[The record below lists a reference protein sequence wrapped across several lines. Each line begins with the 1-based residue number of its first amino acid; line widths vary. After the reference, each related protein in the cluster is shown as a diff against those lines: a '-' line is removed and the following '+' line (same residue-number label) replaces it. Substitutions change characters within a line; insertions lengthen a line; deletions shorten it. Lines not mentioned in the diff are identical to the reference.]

1 MSLRDTSSRAA
12 LNYTTHVHSAFNR
25 EAATQQTALA
35 TLAAILALDLSG
47 GGGNIDISTLA
58 KENTLVSVKNAL
70 EGTLDVNVVDIS
82 GLALESTQA
91 DLLTLAE
98 RQDID
103 GVLINQGHPSLTSYD
118 FTNNH
123 VLMTMLGPTMQDFRW
138 NIDTK
143 FNRDGWTFSTGNGEV
158 LGSNC
163 YWYANGAGTGN
174 QTDLLYEDFTS
185 WYTIATIDNTGD
197 VEAAPFI
204 AAYSPPT
211 GTSDII
217 PTFAHSRWVFA
228 LPGDTKLFQN
238 EKVLLYYG
246 EIPKVHPELRHLSL
260 NLVGSGGDRAPTEKV
275 YLITTNTASGL
286 AVGAVNYVLQGAGFV
301 AKDIGRE
308 YYFSNSLSRKQLANL
323 SATNIPVQVSNF
335 PTTQAVSISGTVNVS
350 GGFYQATQPV
360 SIAETVDVS
369 GAFYQATQPVSIA
382 EVVDVS
388 GAFYQATQPVSI
400 ADTVAVSGT
409 FYQATQPVSIAEV
422 VDVSGAFYQATQ
434 PVSIADTVA
443 VSGTFYQATQPVSI
457 AAVVDV
463 SGAVTVLNFPAVQD
477 VSNGILSA
485 MTFTVDKGIN
495 YLNTNVIGIPLNT
508 TNVETVSTSLFD
520 NVGNLI
526 SPSFPLSVK
535 VIGTPPT
542 TYAWTLDDFTPTDGS
557 IGSFSPTID
566 ARLFNSL
573 TAFGISTHSGGGGN
587 PDLTYQYSLD
597 DITFYDT
604 PFEITLPTATV
615 FSNTQSL
622 GAPYVRFIVRSHA
635 LDTLTLNVAVR

>member
-1 MSLRDTSSRAA
+1 MSLRDTSSKAQ
-12 LNYTTHVHSAFNR
+12 NSFQYTTHVHSAFNR
-25 EAATQQTALA
+25 QGATQQTALD
-35 TLAAILALDLSG
+35 TLAAILALDIS

-58 KENTLVSVKNAL
+58 KENTLVACKNAL

-103 GVLINQGHPSLTSYD
+103 GVLINPGHPSLTSYD
-118 FTNNH
+118 FLNNR
-123 VLMTMLGPTMQDFRW
+123 VQMTMLGPTMEDVRW
-138 NIDTK
+138 TIDTK
-143 FNRDGWTFSTGNGEV
+143 NNRDGWLFSTDNGQV

-174 QTDLLYEDFTS
+174 QTDLLYQDFTS
-185 WYTIATIDNTGD
+185 WYIIVTIDNTD
-197 VEAAPFI
+197 SVNNAPFI
-204 AAYSPPT
+204 GAYSPQT
-211 GTSDII
+211 GTNDVI
-217 PTFAHSRWVFA
+217 PGFAHSRWVFA
-228 LPGDTKLFQN
+228 LPGDTQLYQN
-238 EKVLLYYG
+238 EQVLLYFG
-246 EIPKVHPELRHLSL
+246 EIPKVHPELRHLPL
-260 NLVGSGGDRAPTEKV
+260 NLVSIGNNGDRAPTEKV
-275 YLITTNTASGL
+275 YLITSNSASGL
-286 AVGAVNYVLQGAGFV
+286 APGAVNYMLQGAGFV

-323 SATNIPVQVSNF
+323 SATNISVEVSNF
-335 PTTQAVSISGTVNVS
+335 P
-350 GGFYQATQPV
+350 ATQPV
-360 SIAETVDVS
+360 SIADAVDVS
-369 GAFYQATQPVSIA
+369 GTFWQATQPVSIA

-388 GAFYQATQPVSI
+388 GAFYPATQPVSI
-400 ADTVAVSGT
+400 AA
-409 FYQATQPVSIAEV
+409 V
-422 VDVSGAFYQATQ
+422 VDVSGA
-434 PVSIADTVA
+434 
-443 VSGTFYQATQPVSI
+443 FYQATQPVSI

-463 SGAVTVLNFPAVQD
+463 SGAFYQATQPVSIAAVVDVSGSVSVLNFPAVQD
-477 VSNGILSA
+477 VSNSILSA
-485 MTFTVDKGIN
+485 MTFKVDKGIN
-495 YLNTNVIGIPLNT
+495 YLNTNVFGIPLNT

-597 DITFYDT
+597 DITYYDT
-604 PFEITLPTATV
+604 PFEITLPNATV

>member
-1 MSLRDTSSRAA
+1 
-12 LNYTTHVHSAFNR
+12 
-25 EAATQQTALA
+25 
-35 TLAAILALDLSG
+35 
-47 GGGNIDISTLA
+47 
-58 KENTLVSVKNAL
+58 
-70 EGTLDVNVVDIS
+70 
-82 GLALESTQA
+82 
-91 DLLTLAE
+91 
-98 RQDID
+98 
-103 GVLINQGHPSLTSYD
+103 
-118 FTNNH
+118 
-123 VLMTMLGPTMQDFRW
+123 
-138 NIDTK
+138 
-143 FNRDGWTFSTGNGEV
+143 
-158 LGSNC
+158 
-163 YWYANGAGTGN
+163 
-174 QTDLLYEDFTS
+174 
-185 WYTIATIDNTGD
+185 
-197 VEAAPFI
+197 
-204 AAYSPPT
+204 
-211 GTSDII
+211 
-217 PTFAHSRWVFA
+217 
-228 LPGDTKLFQN
+228 LFQN
-238 EKVLLYYG
+238 EQVLLYYG
-246 EIPKVHPELRHLSL
+246 ENPKVRSNIRHLPL

-275 YLITTNTASGL
+275 YLITTNTTSGL

-323 SATNIPVQVSNF
+323 SATNISVEVSNF
-335 PTTQAVSISGTVNVS
+335 P
-350 GGFYQATQPV
+350 ATQPV
-360 SIAETVDVS
+360 SIADAVDVS
-369 GAFYQATQPVSIA
+369 GTFWQATQPVSIA

-400 ADTVAVSGT
+400 AA
-409 FYQATQPVSIAEV
+409 V

-434 PVSIADTVA
+434 PVSIATVVD
-443 VSGTFYQATQPVSI
+443 VSGAFYQATQPVSIATVVDVSGAFYQATQPVSI

-463 SGAVTVLNFPAVQD
+463 SGSVSVLNFPAVQD

-495 YLNTNVIGIPLNT
+495 YLNTNVVGIPLNT

-520 NVGNLI
+520 HVGNLI

-566 ARLFNSL
+566 TRLFNSL

-597 DITFYDT
+597 DTTYYDT